1 MLRLNVAIPVD
12 ILHPNAGDVCAPVAL
27 IVVLFAGFTNV
38 HWNEY
43 GAAPPAADATNVHD
57 TLPDAAATHGVFCTS
72 KAPLSGGRVN
82 TKSTRISPVTVT
94 GREEELYPLAE
105 AVSVTFPLSGLSE
118 YVPLAAVVV
127 DLPVDELIATPDRV
141 PALFVT
147 VPLTVKPAL
156 N

>member
-72 KAPLSGGRVN
+72 KAPLSGGRGH
-82 TKSTRISPVTVT
+82 TKTNP
-94 GREEELYPLAE
+94 LYPLAGPRRGE
-105 AVSVTFPLSGLSE
+105 E
-118 YVPLAAVVV
+118 M
-127 DLPVDELIATPDRV
+127 
-141 PALFVT
+141 
-147 VPLTVKPAL
+147 
-156 N
+156 